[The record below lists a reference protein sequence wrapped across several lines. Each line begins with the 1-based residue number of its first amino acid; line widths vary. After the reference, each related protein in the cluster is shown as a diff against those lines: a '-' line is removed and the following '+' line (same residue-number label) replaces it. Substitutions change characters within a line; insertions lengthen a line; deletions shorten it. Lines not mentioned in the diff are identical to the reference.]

1 MQGVMMRKP
10 SDYTDEKVMRRDVD
24 ADADVSVF
32 VFIVVLIIV
41 KGSVYNF
48 FCWQTKNSIRLLLS

>member
-1 MQGVMMRKP
+1 MRKP